1 MDNHLKVMMDCLNVA
16 QIRSWLKQYN
26 VLTTEEHDHLLS
38 KFDDS
43 SSRAAKETLINMLRT
58 KGAKG
63 LYHFMEALKDTAE
76 GTGHHDILCELQ
88 EDPDVERIVTSYRSS
103 NL

>member
-26 VLTTEEHDHLLS
+26 VLTTEEHDHLLN

-63 LYHFMEALKDTAE
+63 LYHFMEALKDTADVLME
-76 GTGHHDILCELQ
+76 QGIMTYSVNFKRILM
-88 EDPDVERIVTSYRSS
+88 
-103 NL
+103 